1 MDNFKNQF
9 DALAPNTL
17 ESNKEVYTE
26 ALDYAFANK
35 DVKNIAITGIYGAG
49 KSTVWKTYVKER
61 NLKI

>member
-35 DVKNIAITGIYGAG
+35 DVKI
-49 KSTVWKTYVKER
+49 
-61 NLKI
+61 L